1 MGAAFSLCSMA
12 STAFVSSFGLLFQ
25 GLSCAFTA
33 AAAFS
38 CLFNKRNAYFES
50 VANMFVPGY
59 FPNNVRWECN
69 KGVEAVH
76 RISFSLAMFFATML
90 IVSFAVPK
98 IHRGFWM
105 IKIVAFVGLLIGSAF
120 MDGFDSGTYSQVARF
135 GGMAFLVLQIF
146 LLIDFVYRVNE
157 RLVDEE
163 QITAI
168 LVGSL
173 GLVVLSLAGLVCLL
187 VFYSNCV
194 EGIVFTVLTL
204 VFSIAV
210 LLLSVLRY
218 RFIDDCEG
226 TLLPTCAVVFYS
238 VYLAWSSLESNHHEC
253 RVGAGGENQ
262 TTLSIVLGS
271 ILSTASLMWAT
282 FSVSNGMHRP
292 DTLSAPPKQQQ
303 QREDLV
309 ESGRPTSAHY
319 LMRDG
324 DRESGEEEEQE
335 EVTESLWSF
344 YLIMLFASMYMS
356 MLLTDWGTKTVQAPK
371 ADDNAAFASM
381 YVKIAA
387 QWVTLLMFTWTLV
400 APAVLKDREF

>member
-1 MGAAFSLCSMA
+1 MLVAVILRFDGNGLDFGSFRHLCDGA
-12 STAFVSSFGLLFQ
+12 G
-25 GLSCAFTA
+25 
-33 AAAFS
+33 
-38 CLFNKRNAYFES
+38 RNAYLES
-50 VANMFVPGY
+50 IANMFVPGY
-59 FPNNVRWECN
+59 FADNTPWECN

-76 RISFSLAMFFATML
+76 RVSFSLAVFFATML
-90 IVSFAVPK
+90 VASFAMPK

-105 IKIVAFVGLLIGSAF
+105 IKIVVFVGLLVGSAF
-120 MDGFDSGTYSQVARF
+120 MDGFDSAIYSQVARF

-163 QITAI
+163 QIAAI
-168 LVGSL
+168 LTGSL
-173 GLVVLSLAGLVCLL
+173 GLVLLSLAGLVCLL
-187 VFYSNCV
+187 VFYSKCV

-226 TLLPTCAVVFYS
+226 TLLPTTAVVFYS

-253 RVGAGGENQ
+253 RVGEGGGSQ

-271 ILSTASLMWAT
+271 VLSTASLMWAT
-282 FSVSNGMHRP
+282 FSVSNGMRNP
-292 DTLSAPPKQQQ
+292 SVPPPPK
-303 QREDLV
+303 QREDLA

-319 LMRDG
+319 LMSDG
-324 DRESGEEEEQE
+324 EGGEGEVEEQE
-335 EVTESLWSF
+335 EVTEPLWSF

-356 MLLTDWGTKTVQAPK
+356 MLLTDWGTKTVHVPK